1 MAKIRAYKLAEELGI
16 DRNEIVDRAASAGIE
31 LRNAMAS
38 LDDDVAAELRQK
50 LGGGREK
57 KVVTEQRVQ
66 RGSGAAVIRRRKRPE
81 PDPVPEPEVAP
92 PAEVGLAPEPAVV
105 DAAAAELEIEEAPVE
120 EPAAPAPESLEEPA
134 AGPIA
139 AKEAK
144 DSAEADKRS
153 GRKQA
158 SETPGPSRSGGP
170 AGADRKGAGPRKLV
184 REVVNLREQE
194 SLARQATGRAH
205 QRRQVTIDPRTAT
218 SPRRK
223 RRDALSRPAAAKPA
237 LDVRRVVRVDG
248 TISVAD
254 LARSLGAKAPEVQR
268 RLMALGTM
276 VAINQTVDMETAR
289 GVAAEFDY
297 EVQDVGFD
305 ESQYISTGDA
315 GEVGGARV
323 PRPPVITVMGHV
335 DHGKTS
341 LLDAIRNTNVVDSE
355 SGGITQHIGA
365 YRTKV
370 GDRQLTFIDT
380 PGHAAF
386 TEMRA
391 RGAKVTDI
399 VILVVAATDGIMP
412 QTVEAIEHSRAAE
425 VPIVVAVNKCD
436 LPNADPKMTRQ
447 RLMEHGLVPEEFGG
461 ETICVDVSATQGTN
475 LDKLLEMVHL
485 QAELLELAEAEDR
498 RAEGFVLEAKL
509 DRGRGSLATVLVQ
522 RGTLRV
528 GDVMVSG
535 TASGRVR
542 SMEDENDRRLREAGP
557 AVPVQVTGLSGV
569 PSAGDAFAVVET
581 ERAAKEIVEH
591 REDRQRNES
600 GRSAGRPRLSLEE
613 IFAQGEGGGV
623 KELPVVIKADTQGSV
638 EALRETLIKLST
650 DAVKLDVLLAGVGAV
665 NDSDVMLARASGAI
679 VVAFHVRPESAARRS
694 AESQGV
700 EIRTYQVIYDV
711 VDDVKLAMEG
721 LLPPTVREQVL
732 GQAEVRETF
741 MVPRIGT
748 IAGSYVTEGNV
759 QRNAE
764 CRLVRDGVQIYTGR
778 VGSLKRFKDDVREVA
793 SGFECGIGIEGYN
806 DVKVGDVIE
815 VFSIEEEPA
824 TL

>member
-1 MAKIRAYKLAEELGI
+1 MAKVRAYKLAEELGI
-16 DRNEIVDRAASAGIE
+16 DRNEIVDKAASAGVE

-38 LDDDVAAELRQK
+38 LDEDVAAELRRK
-50 LGGGREK
+50 LGGGGEA

-66 RGSGAAVIRRRKRPE
+66 RGSGAAVIRRRKRRE

-92 PAEVGLAPEPAVV
+92 PVELAVTPEPVVADAVVEGAPPEEPEAPAPKSLEESAPEPI
-105 DAAAAELEIEEAPVE
+105 AAE
-120 EPAAPAPESLEEPA
+120 AAP
-134 AGPIA
+134 G
-139 AKEAK
+139 
-144 DSAEADKRS
+144 SAEAEKRTA
-153 GRKQA
+153 RKQT
-158 SETPGPSRSGGP
+158 SETPGPSRTAGP

-194 SLARQATGRAH
+194 NLARQATGRAH

-223 RRDALSRPAAAKPA
+223 RRDALSRPAAVQAA
-237 LDVRRVVRVDG
+237 TEVRRVVRVDG

-276 VAINQTVDMETAR
+276 VAINQSVDMDTAR
-289 GVAAEFDY
+289 SVAGEFDY

-305 ESQYISTGDA
+305 EGQYISTGDA
-315 GEVGGARV
+315 GEEGGVRV

-341 LLDAIRNTNVVDSE
+341 LLDAIRNTKVVDGE

-365 YRTKV
+365 YRTTL

-412 QTVEAIEHSRAAE
+412 QTVEAIEHSRAAG

-461 ETICVDVSATQGTN
+461 ETICVDVSAIRGTN

-485 QAELLELAEAEDR
+485 QAELLELAEVEDR

-528 GDVMVSG
+528 GDILVSG

-542 SMEDENDRRLREAGP
+542 SLEDENDRRLREAGP
-557 AVPVQVTGLSGV
+557 AVPVQITGLSGV

-591 REDRQRNES
+591 REDRQRHAS
-600 GRSAGRPRLSLEE
+600 GQGAGRPKLSLEE
-613 IFAQGEGGGV
+613 IFAQGAGGGV

-665 NDSDVMLARASGAI
+665 SDSDVMLARASGAI

-721 LLPPTVREQVL
+721 LLPPTLREQVL

-741 MVPRIGT
+741 LVPRIGT
-748 IAGSYVTEGNV
+748 IAGSFVTEGNV
-759 QRNAE
+759 KRNAE
-764 CRLVRDGVQIYTGR
+764 CRLVRDGVQVYTGR

-793 SGFECGIGIEGYN
+793 TGFECGIGIDGYN
-806 DVKVGDVIE
+806 DVKIGDVIE
-815 VFSIEEEPA
+815 FFSIEEERA